1 MFIHIFFIQMIIL
14 PPLKHAI
21 KSQRE
26 IGGVNSKEK
35 DSETEKNSRL
45 AENKV
50 VKAEADRGRM
60 LRQ

>member
-1 MFIHIFFIQMIIL
+1 MIIL
-14 PPLKHAI
+14 PPLKYAI

>member
-26 IGGVNSKEK
+26 IGGVNSEEK
-35 DSETEKNSRL
+35 DSETEK
-45 AENKV
+45 AVDWQKI
-50 VKAEADRGRM
+50 K
-60 LRQ
+60 